1 VLLRDDIMIKAGII
15 GASGYTGGE
24 LLRLLFTRDDVEVVQ
39 ATSQRFLGL
48 QIGHVHP
55 NLRGLTEL
63 RFTTDE
69 DIADC
74 DVLLCGLPHGTTMS
88 RMEGFLEKT
97 EYVIDLSADFR
108 LNSAEEYERWYGKPH
123 ASPHLLERFAYGIP
137 ELHRKEITELGC
149 AAAPGCIA
157 SSIILALYPFREL
170 ANRVTVDT
178 KIGSSAAGN
187 SPSDS
192 THHPERHGVIR
203 PYAPASHRHQAEV
216 LQETGTDVMLT
227 AHAVEMVRGISSTI
241 HIELKE
247 QLQEKDIWG
256 TLRNA
261 YQKEPFI
268 RIVKSKKGVFRFP
281 EPKILAGSN
290 YCDIGFELDA
300 EHGRLILFSAL
311 DNLVKGAAGAA
322 MQCMNLIFC
331 IEETKGLEFPGLHPV

>member
-1 VLLRDDIMIKAGII
+1 MFKVGVI

-24 LLRLLFTRDDVEVVQ
+24 LLRLLITRNDIELVQ

-48 QIGHVHP
+48 QLGHVHP
-55 NLRGLTEL
+55 NLRGLTDL

-69 DIADC
+69 EISEC
-74 DVLLCGLPHGTTMS
+74 DVLFCGLPHGKTMS
-88 RMEGFLEKT
+88 RMDEFLSSAQH
-97 EYVIDLSADFR
+97 VVDLSADFR
-108 LNSAEEYERWYGKPH
+108 LNSSEDYEKWYGIKH
-123 ASPHLLERFAYGIP
+123 ASPQLFDRFSYGIP
-137 ELHRKEITELGC
+137 ELHREEIKEKGN

-157 SSIILALYPFREL
+157 SSIILALHPVREL
-170 ANRVTVDT
+170 AGKVIADS

-203 PYAPASHRHQAEV
+203 PYAPAGHRHQAEV
-216 LQETGTDVMLT
+216 EQETGLDISLT

-247 QLQEKDIWG
+247 PVEDKTIWG

-261 YQKEPFI
+261 YKDEPFI

-290 YCDIGFELDA
+290 YCDIGFEVD
-300 EHGRLILFSAL
+300 EVHNRLVLFSAL

-322 MQCMNLIFC
+322 MQCMNIILDLK
-331 IEETKGLEFPGLHPV
+331 ETKGLEFPGLHPV